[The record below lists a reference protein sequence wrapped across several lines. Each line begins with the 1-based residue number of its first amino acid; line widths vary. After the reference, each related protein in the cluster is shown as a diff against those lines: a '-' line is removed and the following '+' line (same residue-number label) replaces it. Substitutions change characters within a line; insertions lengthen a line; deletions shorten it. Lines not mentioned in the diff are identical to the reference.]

1 MDWIG
6 GKSIGIWLKLC
17 LSHYTSTGNIDV
29 YTFWPE
35 FLTVALVHLLAVA
48 SPGPDFAV
56 MLKQAL
62 SQTRYHALL
71 TAVGIGLGILVHV
84 AYSLLGI
91 GLIIQQSVW
100 LFNVLKVVGAL
111 YLTWI
116 AVQCLRARAGGVHV
130 EAGPGAPQT
139 GFAAFR
145 LGFLTNA
152 LNPKAT
158 LFFVSLFS
166 VVISPSTPVALQ
178 AGYGLYMAVATAV
191 WFALVAVFFTLP
203 RVRRSFN
210 RFGHWLDRM
219 MGGVLLLLAG
229 QLLMSTVS
237 GSEPPSVS
245 SPDKGR

>member
-1 MDWIG
+1 MQ
-6 GKSIGIWLKLC
+6 S
-17 LSHYTSTGNIDV
+17 Y
-29 YTFWPE
+29 WPE

-56 MLKQAL
+56 MLRQAL
-62 SQTRYHALL
+62 SQSRKNALL
-71 TAVGIGLGILVHV
+71 TAVGIGLGILLHV

-100 LFNVLKVVGAL
+100 LFNILKVVGAL

-116 AVQCLRARAGGVHV
+116 AVQCLRSRANGIYVD
-130 EAGPGAPQT
+130 AGPGAAQSRI
-139 GFAAFR
+139 AALR

-166 VVISPSTPVALQ
+166 VVINPGTPIALQ
-178 AGYGLYMAVATAV
+178 AGYGLYMAAATAL

-203 RVRRSFN
+203 RVRRGFN

-229 QLLMSTVS
+229 QLLLSTVS
-237 GSEPPSVS
+237 GSEPPSG
-245 SPDKGR
+245 PTPGTDR